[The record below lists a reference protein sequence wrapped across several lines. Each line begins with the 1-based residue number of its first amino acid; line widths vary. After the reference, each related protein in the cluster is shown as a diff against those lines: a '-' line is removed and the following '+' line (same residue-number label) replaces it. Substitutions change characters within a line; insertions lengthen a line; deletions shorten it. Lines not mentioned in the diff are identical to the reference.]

1 MMIKKLKDKLKQWFK
16 KVTLKGVAKTF
27 LVLLVLYLL
36 LAYFAVNPI
45 AKKLIPRIAEKSLAS
60 QASVGSVQ
68 FDPFRLKTTI
78 NDFQLA
84 NQNGVSL
91 ARFKKLVVDFELSG
105 MFDLAWKFKKVGV
118 AEPQLNFAITP
129 DGAFNWEGLIA
140 KLNESQSPPS
150 DTIPSLVI
158 EQIIVEQG
166 KVQYAD
172 ANRLEPINTVLTPL
186 SFELEGLSTLPKDR
200 GEYFISAAF
209 AKQGGT
215 LQWKGDMEC

>member
-1 MMIKKLKDKLKQWFK
+1 MMIEKLKDKLKQWFK

-129 DGAFNWEGLIA
+129 DGAFN
-140 KLNESQSPPS
+140 
-150 DTIPSLVI
+150 
-158 EQIIVEQG
+158 
-166 KVQYAD
+166 
-172 ANRLEPINTVLTPL
+172 
-186 SFELEGLSTLPKDR
+186 
-200 GEYFISAAF
+200 
-209 AKQGGT
+209 
-215 LQWKGDMEC
+215 